1 MDEKMTFD
9 RNEVEKLVAAKDW
22 KGLLE
27 YDFRGAD
34 LSGMCFGG
42 ADLAGID
49 FSGADFSNTDFQWA
63 SLRNVSFS
71 SSFLEGADFRGTD
84 ITGTYFAD
92 ACMDG
97 IIMDET
103 TSHYHT
109 RCPEEGEFIG
119 YKQVRDNKYGP
130 YIAELKIPAH
140 ALRSSATSNKCRCSE
155 AEVMSITRL
164 DGTDN
169 GIDIVRSWRNPDILY
184 KVGEMV
190 KADGF
195 DRNRWHVCAP
205 GIHFFMTREEA
216 VDYILWT

>member
-27 YDFRGAD
+27 YDFWGAD

-49 FSGADFSNTDFQWA
+49 FSGADFSNTDFQGA
-63 SLRNVSFS
+63 SLRNVNFS
-71 SSFLEGADFRGTD
+71 SSFLEGADFRGAD

-109 RCPEEGEFIG
+109 
-119 YKQVRDNKYGP
+119 
-130 YIAELKIPAH
+130 L
-140 ALRSSATSNKCRCSE
+140 
-155 AEVMSITRL
+155 
-164 DGTDN
+164 
-169 GIDIVRSWRNPDILY
+169 
-184 KVGEMV
+184 
-190 KADGF
+190 
-195 DRNRWHVCAP
+195 P
-205 GIHFFMTREEA
+205 GRGRI
-216 VDYILWT
+216 YWI